1 MSERELEVHIA
12 AWTLVPGKGGVF
24 EFSVNG
30 ELLYSKLA
38 TGRHAEH
45 GEIRRLLVERITS
58 LLESQL

>member
-1 MSERELEVHIA
+1 M
-12 AWTLVPGKGGVF
+12 PGKGGVF